1 MTIELRRGDIT
12 TVEADAIVN
21 AANAELRGGGG
32 VDGAIHAAAGPDV
45 LEELIARYPAGT
57 PTGTAAVTGAGRLP
71 IRAII
76 HAVGPRWTGGESG
89 EAELLASAYRD
100 SLRRAEELGART
112 VAFPAISCGIYG
124 YPLDQAARI
133 ALRTVRDHLDA
144 GSGIKTI
151 IFVLR
156 SADVMDAFT
165 TADRQRGTRP
175 R

>member
-21 AANAELRGGGG
+21 AANAALRGGGG

-45 LEELIARYPAGT
+45 LEELISRYPAGT

-71 IRAII
+71 VRAII
-76 HAVGPRWTGGESG
+76 HAVGPRWAGGDRG

-144 GSGIKTI
+144 GSAIERI

-156 SADVMDAFT
+156 SADVMDAFAR
-165 TADRQRGTRP
+165 ADEELGG
-175 R
+175 